1 MPLQFICLNDD
12 ENNILY
18 NEHDKNKLSDI
29 GYNFIAG
36 ILKHIREISLITNP
50 LITSY
55 KKLAS
60 SRIGSYVGW
69 TSDSTNL
76 NTVIQII
83 PSFIENDVMIQ
94 ISNVDVSCNSHL
106 ALSLLLEAGLD
117 GITNNLLPPQEMEA
131 SSFNKSD
138 TDLSLQNI
146 TRLPL
151 SMEEAIYEF
160 KKSTFA
166 QRVLGNDI
174 FQKYI
179 EIKEREYKEYAET
192 VSEWEL
198 NKYMGDY

>member
-1 MPLQFICLNDD
+1 MTTLLTADTTTIFRHVFI
-12 ENNILY
+12 
-18 NEHDKNKLSDI
+18 DI
-29 GYNFIAG
+29 FVPY
-36 ILKHIREISLITNP
+36 
-50 LITSY
+50 
-55 KKLAS
+55 S
-60 SRIGSYVGW
+60 SI
-69 TSDSTNL
+69 
-76 NTVIQII
+76 
-83 PSFIENDVMIQ
+83 
-94 ISNVDVSCNSHL
+94 
-106 ALSLLLEAGLD
+106 

-198 NKYMGDY
+198 YKYMGDY